1 MKSSRAQGKDSPGN
15 GPTRNYVSKRSMGGD
30 ADWEAATPGL
40 VVKLI
45 ATATLTDGAVRFG
58 CSTDGGAFAIG
69 IYGDGAPYTVWVP
82 GKADIDGELTDL
94 IEFFEDKATVERSRA
109 KKST

>member
-1 MKSSRAQGKDSPGN
+1 MKSHRSTGKDSPGN
-15 GPTRNYVSKRSMGGD
+15 GPSRQYQSKRNMGGV

-45 ATATLTDGAVRFG
+45 ATAAITDGAVRFG

-82 GKADIDGELTDL
+82 GKADIDGELRDL
-94 IEFFEDKATVERSRA
+94 IDFFEDKALQGRTKA
-109 KKST
+109 KA